1 MANSE
6 SDQVTDTLNSIGAF
20 ILDIDARLIG
30 LAAILLA
37 GVAFIYDLLTL
48 LAQNASM
55 AICNC
60 PSNKDYTII

>member
-37 GVAFIYDLLTL
+37 GVAFIDDLLTL
-48 LAQNASM
+48 LAQNTSM

-60 PSNKDYTII
+60 LSNKDITTI